1 MKLISVECN
10 SLVHLESGA
19 LSLDTFKRANG
30 LDSESKLS
38 HSIFFNRI
46 HQSTRDDIECIK
58 PTTVHILYALFSSFE
73 IYFSLVGN
81 KQ

>member
-1 MKLISVECN
+1 MKLIPLQGY

-19 LSLDTFKRANG
+19 LPLDTFKRANG

-46 HQSTRDDIECIK
+46 HQSTWDIECSK
-58 PTTVHILYALFSSFE
+58 PTTVLLFYALFSSFE